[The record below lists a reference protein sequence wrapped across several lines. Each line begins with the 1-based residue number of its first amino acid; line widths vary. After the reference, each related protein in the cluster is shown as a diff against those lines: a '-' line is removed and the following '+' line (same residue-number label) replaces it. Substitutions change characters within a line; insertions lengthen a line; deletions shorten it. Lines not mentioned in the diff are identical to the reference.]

1 MMVEK
6 IRRHK
11 FLSALGLVLIL
22 LLITVVG
29 VIIFSERLVRTLVEE
44 KGSNALGRELVLE
57 GPLTID
63 WHWTY
68 THVHGEHIR
77 LANAEGYSEP
87 SMVIIE
93 SLDLT
98 IKPLKLLVGKW
109 ELGDIII
116 QKPMVILERK
126 SADNTNWDFPALSA
140 EPEPTRETEGKRGFP
155 IINRLEIKNG
165 SVVYRDAIRQL
176 ELDLKLDSVSG
187 SDKTTSNEQ
196 KNDNNKNADENSEY
210 GFNVTG
216 KGALQDNPFTINA
229 SGGSL
234 ESLRDSTKNFPL
246 RVKIIMDKTRVEIK
260 GVFNEPFKLS
270 GIDARLKIE
279 GDNLADLFYLTAVP
293 LPPTPPYTLEG
304 RLTKD
309 ASIWGYHEF
318 TGQVGGS
325 DLAGG
330 IIYDLSGPRG
340 FFKANLFSNVLDSA
354 DLGGFIGLPPALDG
368 EEVTAEQQQAA
379 AEKKASPRLIPDVP
393 LNVERLRATDL
404 DVMLK
409 AKEINAPNLPFKGA
423 EVRFYLKDSQLTLDP
438 FNVVLADGTVDG
450 TIKVDARN
458 DVPPMTVDLNLRKLS
473 LGKFFEN
480 TRFAE
485 TTRGF
490 FGGKVSLKGTGAS
503 LADVL
508 GTSNGEMAIITSGGN
523 ISLLLIEASDIDI
536 GEAIPLFLGKDKSTG
551 IRCGVADFD
560 VKNGLLNSKSVV
572 LDTED
577 STLVGKVDINLKEEQ
592 INARLD
598 AKPKDNSVLSAR
610 IPITIN
616 GQLKSPRIGLD
627 AERTSARGAAA
638 IALGTLLSPFA
649 AILAFI
655 DNGEGENADCRA
667 LISAA
672 QK

>member
-1 MMVEK
+1 MTVEK

-11 FLSALGLVLIL
+11 FLSAIGFVLIV
-22 LLITVVG
+22 LLIIIAS
-29 VIIFSERLVRTLVEE
+29 VIIFSERLVRMLVEE
-44 KGSNALGRELVLE
+44 KGSSALGRELVLE

-68 THVHGEHIR
+68 THLHSENIR
-77 LANAEGYSEP
+77 LRNAEGYSEP
-87 SMVIIE
+87 DMVTIE

-98 IKPLKLLVGKW
+98 FKPLKLLVGKF
-109 ELGDIII
+109 EFGDIVIH
-116 QKPMVILERK
+116 KPMVILERK
-126 SADNTNWDFPALSA
+126 TVDNTNWNFPALSA
-140 EPEPTRETEGKRGFP
+140 EPDQANDTEGKRSFP
-155 IINRLEIKNG
+155 LINRLELKNG
-165 SVVYRDAIRQL
+165 KVVYRDAIRQL
-176 ELDLKLDSVSG
+176 ALDLKLDSVSG
-187 SDKTTSNEQ
+187 TDKSLNNESKKGDAEKNEQ
-196 KNDNNKNADENSEY
+196 Y
-210 GFNVTG
+210 GFTVTG
-216 KGALQDNPFTINA
+216 KGALQNNPFTIKA

-246 RVKIIMDKTRVEIK
+246 RVNITMDKTRVGLK

-318 TGQVGGS
+318 TGKVGGS

-368 EEVTAEQQQAA
+368 EEISAEQQQAA
-379 AEKKASPRLIPDVP
+379 TEKKASPRLIPDVP
-393 LNVERLRATDL
+393 LNVERLRATDM

-423 EVRFYLKDSQLTLDP
+423 EVRFYLKDAQLTLDP

-450 TIKVDARN
+450 SIHVDARN
-458 DVPPMTVDLNLRKLS
+458 DIPPMTVNLNLRKLS

-480 TRFAE
+480 TRFAA

-490 FGGKVSLKGTGAS
+490 FGGKVALKGTGAS

-508 GTSNGEMAIITSGGN
+508 GTSNGDMAIITSGGN
-523 ISLLLIEASDIDI
+523 ISLLLVEASDIDI
-536 GEAIPLFLGKDKSTG
+536 GEAVPLFLGKDKSTK

-560 VKNGLLNSKSVV
+560 VKEGQLKSKNVV

-577 STLVGKVDINLKEEQ
+577 SMLVGKVGIDLKEEH

-598 AKPKDNSVLSAR
+598 AKPKDTSILSAR
-610 IPITIN
+610 IPIIIS

-627 AERTSARGAAA
+627 AERTGARSAAA
-638 IALGTLLSPFA
+638 IALGTLLTPFA

-672 QK
+672 QKE